1 MTRLPL
7 RRNPLQE
14 EQRIRTRALVTQ
26 GALAVFAEHGF
37 LGSSI
42 EQILVRAGVSRSA
55 FYSQFDGKLA
65 VVCAIAEDF
74 EPEWTPLFDVLAD
87 LHDPDME
94 SLTAWATIFLDFHR
108 NNLET
113 CTLLTQVTALE
124 EKLYWQVLGQ
134 RDALIRRL
142 GEKHPAFAAAKHDAD
157 ALLEA
162 HLLLGHIDQACFH
175 IVRRKLPDPGT
186 HGARIIAR
194 NLLDFLRGE
203 RAAER

>member
-65 VVCAIAEDF
+65 VVCAIVEDF

-94 SLTAWATIFLDFHR
+94 SLTAWAAIFLDFHR

-142 GEKHPAFAAAKHDAD
+142 GENHPAFAAAKHDCN

-162 HLLLGHIDQACFH
+162 RLVLGHIDQACFH
-175 IVRRKLPDPGT
+175 IVRQNLPDPGG
-186 HGARIIAR
+186 HGANIIAR
-194 NLLDFLRGE
+194 NLLGFLQGGR
-203 RAAER
+203 